1 MPGRPRGSRKSLVS
15 KKERLEEYT
24 KIRNDQEFNESKP
37 KKDDK
42 KAEDKPEESE

>member
-37 KKDDK
+37 KKE
-42 KAEDKPEESE
+42 EDKPEESE

>member
-37 KKDDK
+37 KKEET
-42 KAEDKPEESE
+42 EDKSEESE

>member
-15 KKERLEEYT
+15 KKKRYEEYT

-37 KKDDK
+37 KEEE
-42 KAEDKPEESE
+42 AEDKLEESE

>member
-37 KKDDK
+37 KKED
-42 KAEDKPEESE
+42 AEDKSEESE